1 MSKKAIEE
9 VYNKI
14 DYNTNR
20 KIELIAGVT
29 PIIMP
34 FFNILGI
41 VLPLDSCAQ
50 TQLSSIIYATIWL
63 NIAYN
68 GFNIF
73 AKPEQ
78 YTKDVKEIQTIYN
91 EVLKEYIKLNKTLE
105 LENPVEI
112 YTLYNKT
119 LYEGYLSKDKKFE
132 FGVDKVKDIKGIWPS
147 NIICGQ
153 AVCRHMAVMLKDIY
167 NAYGIQ
173 SEAISV
179 NIRSYEITDIDKT
192 TEILK
197 DIIRKAID
205 QNLSLV
211 DELYEHEEEI
221 NKYYTFNKV
230 KRNASNHKIT
240 IANYKGNTYYLDPTN
255 ARLYIPSK
263 YEENSLVDSNGL
275 RDTKIVQTSAN
286 KKILPQYQY
295 PTIPFSESQ
304 KYIHNT
310 NQKYTENQYLLEDLY
325 QENKEAYEEISN
337 IFSNMK
343 SKIKVKRKTNQ

>member
-50 TQLSSIIYATIWL
+50 TQLSSIIYAIIWL

-240 IANYKGNTYYLDPTN
+240 IAN
-255 ARLYIPSK
+255 
-263 YEENSLVDSNGL
+263 
-275 RDTKIVQTSAN
+275 
-286 KKILPQYQY
+286 
-295 PTIPFSESQ
+295 
-304 KYIHNT
+304 
-310 NQKYTENQYLLEDLY
+310 
-325 QENKEAYEEISN
+325 
-337 IFSNMK
+337 
-343 SKIKVKRKTNQ
+343 